1 MVLRGEGLLLKIF
14 SKKVSKKSFCD
25 QVVTGDRYTEY
36 VRYISRPKW
45 TINTPVSYT
54 HLDVYKRQALD
65 RERQKAVETLE
76 GAVFPKKEPPKPR
89 LHTNCTQIIFPYKGA
104 NNYE

>member
-36 VRYISRPKW
+36 VRYISR
-45 TINTPVSYT
+45 
-54 HLDVYKRQALD
+54 HQRDDQHAF
-65 RERQKAVETLE
+65 QKEENA
-76 GAVFPKKEPPKPR
+76 
-89 LHTNCTQIIFPYKGA
+89 
-104 NNYE
+104 

>member
-14 SKKVSKKSFCD
+14 SKKVRKKSFCD

-45 TINTPVSYT
+45 TINTHS
-54 HLDVYKRQALD
+54 KRRKNA
-65 RERQKAVETLE
+65 
-76 GAVFPKKEPPKPR
+76 
-89 LHTNCTQIIFPYKGA
+89 
-104 NNYE
+104 